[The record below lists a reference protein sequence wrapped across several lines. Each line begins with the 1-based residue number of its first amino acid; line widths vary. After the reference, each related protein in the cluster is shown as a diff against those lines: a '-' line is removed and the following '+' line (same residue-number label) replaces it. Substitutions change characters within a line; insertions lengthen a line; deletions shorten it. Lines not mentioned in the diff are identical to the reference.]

1 MTDAIQPEHAAETGS
16 GTMKQER
23 QAERWQRIVSAPED
37 RINLAEAALVIAAE
51 EYPGLDVDGY
61 LGCIDGMAAGLRK
74 RLRQDITATE
84 TIIALNRYVFEELGF
99 AGNADDYY
107 DPRNSFLNEVIDRRL
122 GIPITLSVIYIEIGR
137 RVGLALHG
145 VSFPGNFLV
154 KCVVRDGAIIL
165 DPYACGA
172 SLGVEELQQRL
183 QALHNGVDVT
193 PALVKGMLSAAGG
206 REILARVLRN
216 LKGIY
221 LQQKDM
227 LKALSATERIIA
239 LAPAAAE
246 EYCDRGKIYLE
257 LECFCAALADFR
269 HYLQLRPGASD
280 AQTVR
285 QRVAELQQVVAR
297 LN

>member
-1 MTDAIQPEHAAETGS
+1 
-16 GTMKQER
+16 MKSDIA
-23 QAERWQRIVSAPED
+23 QAERWQRIVSMPDD
-37 RINLAEAALVIAAE
+37 RINIAEAALVIAAE
-51 EYPGLDVDGY
+51 EYPDLDVDAY
-61 LGCIDGMAAGLRK
+61 LGRIDDMAAGLRK

-84 TIIALNRYVFEELGF
+84 TIIALNRYVFGELAF

-107 DPRNSFLNEVIDRRL
+107 DPRNSFLNDVMDRRL

-165 DPYACGA
+165 DPYAGGA
-172 SLGVEELQQRL
+172 SLGVEDLQQRL
-183 QALHNGVDVT
+183 KTLHQGIDST
-193 PALVKGMLSAAGG
+193 PALVKDMLFTAGG
-206 REILARVLRN
+206 KEILARVLRN

-221 LQQKDM
+221 LQQNDM

-239 LAPAAAE
+239 LAPEVAE
-246 EYCDRGKIYLE
+246 EYCDRGKIYLD
-257 LECFCAALADFR
+257 LECFRAALADFR
-269 HYLQLRPGASD
+269 HYLGLKPGAGD
-280 AQTVR
+280 AQVVK

>member
-1 MTDAIQPEHAAETGS
+1 MTGIS
-16 GTMKQER
+16 
-23 QAERWQRIVSAPED
+23 QAERWHRIVAAPKD
-37 RINLAEAALVIAAE
+37 CINIAEAALVIAAE
-51 EYPGLDVDGY
+51 EYPDLDVDGY
-61 LGCIDGMAAGLRK
+61 LIRIDDMAASLRK

-84 TIIALNRYVFEELGF
+84 TIIALNHYVFEELGF
-99 AGNADDYY
+99 SGNADDYY
-107 DPRNSFLNEVIDRRL
+107 DPRNSFLNQVIDRRL
-122 GIPITLSVIYIEIGR
+122 GIPITLSVVYIEIGR

-165 DPYACGA
+165 DPYAGGA
-172 SLGVEELQQRL
+172 SLSIVELQHRL
-183 QALHNGVDVT
+183 QALQNGINVT
-193 PALVKGMLSAAGG
+193 PAAVEGILSAADGK
-206 REILARVLRN
+206 EILARVLRN

-239 LAPAAAE
+239 LLPAAGE
-246 EYCDRGKIYLE
+246 EYRDRGKIYLD
-257 LECFCAALADFR
+257 LECFRAALSDFR
-269 HYLQLRPGASD
+269 HYLKLIPGAGD
-280 AQTVR
+280 AQAVK

>member
-1 MTDAIQPEHAAETGS
+1 MNGIA
-16 GTMKQER
+16 
-23 QAERWQRIVSAPED
+23 QAERWQRIVAAPD
-37 RINLAEAALVIAAE
+37 DHINIAEAALVIAAE
-51 EYPGLDVDGY
+51 EYPDLDVDGY
-61 LGCIDGMAAGLRK
+61 LGRIDDMAAGLRK

-99 AGNADDYY
+99 VGNADDYY

-165 DPYACGA
+165 DPYAGGA

-183 QALHNGVDVT
+183 QALHKGVDAT
-193 PALVKGMLSAAGG
+193 PAAVKGMLSAAGG
-206 REILARVLRN
+206 KEILARVLRN

-246 EYCDRGKIYLE
+246 EYCDRGKIYLD
-257 LECFCAALADFR
+257 LECFRAALADFR
-269 HYLQLRPGASD
+269 HYLGLKPGASD
-280 AQTVR
+280 VQAVK